1 MGLTKKE
8 IGNLGEEY
16 TVRFL
21 RSKGCEIL
29 ARNFTVR
36 GGELDIVA
44 KKGDILHIVEVKT
57 RKPDPLSS
65 GAEAITP
72 KKIANVVR
80 AASEYIA
87 RNEIDLS
94 CVFDVAIVEVD
105 GGEVIGFE
113 YIQRAFTA

>member
-1 MGLTKKE
+1 MDRKE

-16 TVRFL
+16 TARFL
-21 RSKGCEIL
+21 RSNGCEIL
-29 ARNFTVR
+29 ARNFTIR

-57 RKPDPLSS
+57 RKPNPLSS
-65 GAEAITP
+65 GGQAITP
-72 KKIANVVR
+72 KKIASVVR
-80 AASEYIA
+80 AASAYIA
-87 RNEIDLS
+87 QNEIDLS

-105 GGEVIGFE
+105 GEKITGFQ